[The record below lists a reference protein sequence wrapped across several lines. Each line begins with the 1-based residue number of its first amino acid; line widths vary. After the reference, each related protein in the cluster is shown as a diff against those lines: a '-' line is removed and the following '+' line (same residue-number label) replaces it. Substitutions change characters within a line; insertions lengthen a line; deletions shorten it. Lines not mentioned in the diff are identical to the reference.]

1 MKRFIIEPLTIDVSD
16 PVKINLNSWWHLSV
30 KGFGQYS
37 QLISHAVYCK
47 LIKSSHAFCIEDE
60 FEKKYLL
67 VVKKIDTECVLS
79 ITPMMKNNNDV
90 LIR

>member
-16 PVKINLNSWWHLSV
+16 PVKINLKWWWHLSV
-30 KGFGQYS
+30 KGFGEYS

-67 VVKKIDTECVLS
+67 VVKKIDRDCFLS
-79 ITPMMKNNNDV
+79 ITPMIEDFQ
-90 LIR
+90 